1 MEPAISIDALPISGE
16 APRWSSLI
24 ARLRQPER
32 RPAAAIRTPHSH
44 SPVDDARQRIAASK
58 PDGRVY
64 LVGAGPGDPDLL
76 TVRAAR
82 LLSSVDVVVYD
93 QLVGDR
99 VLELVPAQT
108 RKIYVGKRAGNHA
121 LPQDQIN
128 ALLVALGSEGLRVA
142 RLKGGDP
149 FIFGRGGEELEA
161 LIEAGIEFEVVP
173 GVTAASGM
181 AAYAGIPLTHR
192 AHAQACVFVTGHL
205 KDGTANLDWEALARP
220 NQTLVI
226 YMGVGGLGMIC
237 RELIAHGMAPDMPAA
252 LVEKAT
258 LPGQRTV
265 AGTLATLPQ
274 RALDEN
280 VQAPALIVVGSVVE
294 LHRDFD
300 WFERRPEARR
310 AVSA

>member
-1 MEPAISIDALPISGE
+1 MEPAISIDALPVPGE
-16 APRWSSLI
+16 APRWTNLI

-32 RPAAAIRTPHSH
+32 RPAASARTPQSR
-44 SPVDDARQRIAASK
+44 SPAGDAGTRFAAPK
-58 PDGRVY
+58 PEGKIY

-76 TVRAAR
+76 TLRAAR
-82 LLSSVDVVVYD
+82 LLSCVDVVVYD

-108 RKIYVGKRAGNHA
+108 RKIYVGKRAGNHS

-128 ALLVALGSEGLRVA
+128 ALLVSLGQAGLRVA

-149 FIFGRGGEELEA
+149 FIFGRGGEEVEALLEA
-161 LIEAGIEFEVVP
+161 DIEFEVVP

-192 AHAQACVFVTGHL
+192 EHAQACVFVTGHL
-205 KDGTANLDWEALARP
+205 KGGTANLDWEALARP

-226 YMGVGGLGMIC
+226 YMGVGALGVIC
-237 RELIAHGMAPDMPAA
+237 RELVAHGMPEDTPAA

-265 AGTLATLPQ
+265 AGTLSSLPQ
-274 RALDEN
+274 RAVDEN
-280 VQAPALIVVGSVVE
+280 VQAPALIVIGSVVE
-294 LHRDFD
+294 LHRQFD
-300 WFERRPEARR
+300 WFGNRVEAKR
-310 AVSA
+310 AATV